1 MSLNI
6 NMHQELIDLA
16 NKPNF
21 KTLLGVDLTF
31 LSFNEEFLD
40 VFFIW
45 AGGRGGTT
53 LWLPGPV
60 THS

>member
-6 NMHQELIDLA
+6 NIYQELIDFA

-21 KTLLGVDLTF
+21 RTLVGVNLTF
-31 LSFNEEFLD
+31 FVIQFLEFLD

-45 AGGRGGTT
+45 AGGRGV
-53 LWLPGPV
+53 LLV
-60 THS
+60 